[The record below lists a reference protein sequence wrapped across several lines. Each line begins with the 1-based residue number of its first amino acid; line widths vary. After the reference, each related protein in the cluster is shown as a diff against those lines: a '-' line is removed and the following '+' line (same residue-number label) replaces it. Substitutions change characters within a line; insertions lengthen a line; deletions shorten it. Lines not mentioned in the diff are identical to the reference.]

1 MKAGEAR
8 KLEQEYN
15 DIVVKGR
22 ELWKQIEPLGKRC
35 NEILQKL
42 RKAGVE
48 FDEIALMF
56 GGELEIEVYGEDDK
70 EISK

>member
-8 KLEQEYN
+8 KLEKEYN

-22 ELWKQIEPLGKRC
+22 ELWEQIEPLGKRC
-35 NEILQKL
+35 NKILQQL
-42 RKAGVE
+42 RKAEVE
-48 FDEIALMF
+48 FDEIALIF
-56 GGELEIEVYGEDDK
+56 GGELQIEVYGEDDK